1 VNAGPLRAPT
11 LGETLWR
18 EAMTGREALR
28 LPLAAPRLQR
38 SPRGHRRPVVL
49 VPGLGATDASLL
61 ALRTHLRRLG
71 HDARSAELGRM
82 TRDVVTNAMALADLV
97 RRIGREQDDTVALV
111 GQSIGGVLSRE
122 VARQLP
128 GLVRRVITFGTPVVG
143 GPEFTATFRGY
154 TPEQRDLVR
163 RVVADRQR
171 TRITVP
177 ITAMWSRNDGIVAPA
192 ACIDRLNDVEH
203 VEVTSSHL
211 GMGFD
216 PDVWLVI
223 ADRLA
228 LDGARS
234 RP

>member
-1 VNAGPLRAPT
+1 MTAGPLRAPT
-11 LGETLWR
+11 LGETLLR
-18 EAMTGREALR
+18 EALTGREAVR
-28 LPLAAPRLQR
+28 LPLAAHRLQR
-38 SPRGHRRPVVL
+38 SPRGHGRPVVL

-71 HDARSAELGRM
+71 HDARAADLGRM
-82 TRDVVTNAMALADLV
+82 TRDVVRNATALAELIRTV
-97 RRIGREQDDTVALV
+97 ARERQDTVALV

-122 VARQLP
+122 VARQAP
-128 GLVRRVITFGTPVVG
+128 SLVRRVVTFGTPVVG

-154 TPEQRDLVR
+154 TYHERDLIR
-163 RVVADRQR
+163 RVVAERQR

-177 ITAMWSRNDGIVAPA
+177 VTAMWSRNDGIVAPA
-192 ACIDRLNDVEH
+192 ACIDPHNDVEH

-216 PDVWLVI
+216 PDVWLVV

-228 LDGARS
+228 RDGAR
-234 RP
+234 